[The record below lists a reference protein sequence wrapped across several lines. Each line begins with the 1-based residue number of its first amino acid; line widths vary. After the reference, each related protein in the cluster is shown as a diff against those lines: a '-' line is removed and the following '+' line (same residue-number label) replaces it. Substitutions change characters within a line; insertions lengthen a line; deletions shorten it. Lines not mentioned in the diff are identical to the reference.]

1 MSIRNLFWNIVS
13 VILSGVLLMEVTS
26 CSCSGRKRNAQEDA
40 EPEPVH
46 IPVYKWGIC
55 IDDYNV
61 KDSVF
66 SRKDNLSKILIPYGI
81 TNLQLL
87 NMEKIAKKVYKLTNL
102 QAGKSYHILTRTDS
116 TARTD
121 YFIYDINS
129 VEYVVYCFGDS
140 MYVKCDAYATDTIR
154 KFVSGPIDGSL
165 WNGMINAGVSDNI
178 AAQIPDIYA
187 WTIDFFGIQPQDSF
201 AVCFEEVYKR
211 EDSSLV
217 SVGKLLAANII
228 HGKEDHFAIR
238 YNYRGSKM
246 EYYDQDGGGMRQQ
259 FLKAPLQYTR
269 ISSKFSNAR
278 KHPVLKIVRPH
289 HGVDYAAP
297 SGTPVHAIGDGK
309 IIKMGW
315 DNKGGGNYIRIRH
328 NATYET
334 VYMHLKGF
342 AKGMAVGK
350 QVKQGQTIGYVGQTG
365 TATGPHLDFRV
376 YKNGNAIDPLKMEKT
391 KSDPIA
397 PADLPAYKA
406 YIQQF
411 KSDFKF

>member
-1 MSIRNLFWNIVS
+1 MRVRGLLLNLLALCALVE
-13 VILSGVLLMEVTS
+13 LAS
-26 CSCSGRKRNAQEDA
+26 CSCSGKKKNVGEQEQ
-40 EPEPVH
+40 EPVH
-46 IPVYKWGIC
+46 VPVYKWGIC

-61 KDSVF
+61 TDSIIG
-66 SRKDNLSKILIPYGI
+66 KKETLSKILLPFGVS
-81 TNLQLL
+81 NLQLI
-87 NMEKIAKKVYKLTNL
+87 NMEKCAKKVYKLSDL
-102 QAGKSYHILTRTDS
+102 QAGKSYHVLTRTDS

-121 YFIYDINS
+121 YFIYDINA

-140 MYVKCDAYATDTIR
+140 MYVKRDAYATDTVR
-154 KFVSGPIDGSL
+154 KFVSGPIEGSL
-165 WNGMINAGVSDNI
+165 WNGMISAGASDNI

-201 AVCFEEVYKR
+201 AVCYEEVYKR
-211 EDSSLV
+211 EDTSLV
-217 SVGKLLAANII
+217 STGRLLAANII
-228 HGKEDHFAIR
+228 HGKEDHYAIR
-238 YNYRGSKM
+238 YNYRGGKL
-246 EYYDQDGGGMRQQ
+246 EYYDLEGGGMRQQ

-297 SGTPVHAIGDGK
+297 SGTPVHSIGDGK

-315 DNKGGGNYIRIRH
+315 DTKGGGNYIRVRH
-328 NATYET
+328 NSTYET

-376 YKNGNAIDPLKMEKT
+376 FKNGTAIDPLKMERT

-397 PADLPAYKA
+397 PADLPAYKT
-406 YIQQF
+406 YIEQF
-411 KSDFKF
+411 RADFNF